1 MYVRKSKNNNGRIYL
16 SIVQGYRDELGK
28 AKQRTIEKLGYL
40 DDLEK
45 LYDDPYAHFS
55 AIAKKRTKE
64 EVVPDLI
71 IKLSEKLSPQT
82 NNRKNLGY
90 SVLQKIYN
98 ELSIGEFFQE
108 KQRKTDVSFNLNSI
122 FRLLV
127 YSRILK
133 PGSKQANFNNR
144 ESFFENFKFS
154 LKDIYRSLSHFNACK
169 EELQSYLHK
178 RIKEL
183 YGRNTDVAY
192 YDCTNY
198 YFEIGHNDE
207 DTYQFDETGE
217 VCLDEEGNPILLE
230 VGLRKKG
237 PSKENKKSP
246 IVQMGLLMDN
256 DGLPMAYHLFP
267 GNESEKTSLNP
278 ILSKTKRSFELDKV
292 IIVADRGLNT
302 SDNIFYNK
310 RELDGYVFSQT
321 VKGADKEFKTY
332 ALKDEDFVDCSDG
345 SRYKWRVK
353 SKDIQIMRNG
363 KRTCKIN
370 VIQKQVIIYS
380 EKYAERARHER
391 EKILQKAEELIANPG
406 TYTKATSHGAAG
418 YVKNLAFDKDTGEI
432 IEKDLSIDWEKIR
445 EEEAYD
451 GYYAI
456 VTSELEKSPE
466 EIREIYRGL
475 WKIEESFKITKSDF
489 EARPV
494 YVSKKEHIEAHF
506 FICFVS
512 LLILRLLEKKLNGKY
527 SVRQIIDTLNNY
539 SCSHLQDNYFIFD
552 YRNELIEDI
561 EQIFNIDLSHKIMSR
576 KKIKEILSNV

>member
-391 EKILQKAEELIANPG
+391 EKILQKAEKLIANPG